1 MGSLSPPLS
10 LPSGANPPIF
20 IRPQPPRSFFFAIR
34 RLVLY
39 EIEPSTLS
47 SPSHSKNKHFYHF
60 SRFRRLLD
68 LQRRRRQRRRR
79 QQQQQAPLQ
88 DQLLPVAAGGAR
100 AGVPLLPLPRRVHEG
115 GHGDQAG
122 SQGGKS
128 GGESDFMK
136 SQLLF
141 PPQSVGDQGQNN
153 NLSIRCTAFKTAMY
167 AHENCRQ
174 QKNPT
179 LPSPHFAPS
188 EGSGDDVEI
197 ITIIILSS
205 SSRLLCWRACVLR
218 IWGRGRR
225 RA

>member
-1 MGSLSPPLS
+1 M
-10 LPSGANPPIF
+10 
-20 IRPQPPRSFFFAIR
+20 
-34 RLVLY
+34 
-39 EIEPSTLS
+39 S
-47 SPSHSKNKHFYHF
+47 SPFHSQDKHFRHP

-100 AGVPLLPLPRRVHEG
+100 AGVPRLPLPRRVHEG

-174 QKNPT
+174 QIETHSP
-179 LPSPHFAPS
+179 LPSLC
-188 EGSGDDVEI
+188 
-197 ITIIILSS
+197 TIRRWRRRCGNNNNNNSLLFFSS
-205 SSRLLCWRACVLR
+205 PLLWWRACVLC
-218 IWGRGRR
+218 IFGEEKKSIAAFSPFSHWLKKSFSFSPLSPPPPPQSFSFFVVLCVV
-225 RA
+225 AAPA